1 MYDRPP
7 LSPAPALRRGTGEPL
22 TAWERWDMGAV
33 TQERAA
39 APRAVPA
46 AAPAKLAPLA
56 PVLLIDEAEL
66 KRLRLLAQQTGE
78 AEGRRLGYAQGQ
90 AEGHAAA
97 MATVHEQAA
106 QLRALTLALPA
117 ALLEAEREVADDL
130 LALALDI
137 ARQVLG
143 QALTADPQV
152 ILTVVRDLLQA
163 EPPLTGAPQ
172 LVLHPDDA
180 ALVNEHLADDLKT
193 AGWRIRADVNN
204 ERGGC
209 RVMASSGERDA
220 TLASRWERVTA
231 TLARHAPVHAAV
243 AHD

>member
-1 MYDRPP
+1 
-7 LSPAPALRRGTGEPL
+7 L

-46 AAPAKLAPLA
+46 AAPAKLTPLA

-66 KRLRLLAQQTGE
+66 KRLRLLAQQAGE
-78 AEGRRLGYAQGQ
+78 AEGRRQGYAQGQ

-117 ALLEAEREVADDL
+117 ALREAEREVADDL

-143 QALTADPQV
+143 QAITADPQV
-152 ILTVVRDLLQA
+152 ILTAVRDLLQA
-163 EPPLTGAPQ
+163 EPALTGAPQ

-209 RVMASSGERDA
+209 RVMANSGERDA

-231 TLARHAPVHAAV
+231 TLARHAPVRATV
-243 AHD
+243 AHG